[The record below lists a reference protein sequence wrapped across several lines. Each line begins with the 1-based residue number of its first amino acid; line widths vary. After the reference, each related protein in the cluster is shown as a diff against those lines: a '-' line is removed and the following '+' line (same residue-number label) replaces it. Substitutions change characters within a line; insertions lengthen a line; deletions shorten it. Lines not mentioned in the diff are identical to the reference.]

1 MDTFIEKAKRYTA
14 IDKLTPEL
22 LRLFVQ
28 RIEVGERSKKY
39 SRSAAQSVRIIYR
52 DIGSMDSPMEPKGF
66 QPHDTPEADVNAN
79 QKMSIFAGMKCHFSP
94 VSMGRVCSLD
104 YPLLVGLKPVKS

>member
-1 MDTFIEKAKRYTA
+1 MLSSDYNAEQKQLEDAIPEKEARLENLKASTANVDTFIEKAKRYTA
-14 IDKLTPEL
+14 IDELTPEL

-52 DIGSMDSPMEPKGF
+52 DIGSMDRPMEPKTL
-66 QPHDTPEADVNAN
+66 QPHDAPEMGN
-79 QKMSIFAGMKCHFSP
+79 QLQVP
-94 VSMGRVCSLD
+94 T
-104 YPLLVGLKPVKS
+104 